1 MVKKIYSIYDEKSE
15 AFLQPFFMDT
25 NGQAI
30 RAIVDC
36 LSDPQHNFSRHSADY
51 TLFLIG
57 QFDDQDATITVNKS
71 SLGNLVEFKSQTN
84 IHEHI
89 DNVVQLPNAPEVTQ

>member
-1 MVKKIYSIYDEKSE
+1 MKKIIFSVYDEKAE
-15 AFLQPFFMDT
+15 AFLQPFFLDT
-25 NGQAI
+25 KGLAI

-36 LSDPQHNFSRHSADY
+36 MNDPKHNFSMHSSDY
-51 TLFLIG
+51 TLFQLG
-57 QFDDQDATITVNKS
+57 EFDQVDATITVNKT

-89 DNVVQLPNAPEVTQ
+89 DNVVPIGGTTTED